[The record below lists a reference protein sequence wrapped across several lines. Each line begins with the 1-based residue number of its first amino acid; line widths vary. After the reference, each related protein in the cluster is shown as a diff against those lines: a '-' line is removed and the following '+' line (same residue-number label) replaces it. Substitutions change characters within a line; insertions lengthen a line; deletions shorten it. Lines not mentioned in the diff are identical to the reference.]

1 MFITVYFGFDA
12 AIAYIKNDYVIDQM
26 KNLTI
31 PCGEKPLEQSP
42 AMWVREGKKEHHLQ
56 EIQVSPLQSIYT
68 TWRPTV
74 FKAKGI
80 FHP

>member
-1 MFITVYFGFDA
+1 MFLTVYFGFDV

-31 PCGEKPLEQSP
+31 PCGEKPLEHSP

-56 EIQVSPLQSIYT
+56 EIQVSYSITILWNNFYHKFQPLRKFPI
-68 TWRPTV
+68 
-74 FKAKGI
+74 
-80 FHP
+80 